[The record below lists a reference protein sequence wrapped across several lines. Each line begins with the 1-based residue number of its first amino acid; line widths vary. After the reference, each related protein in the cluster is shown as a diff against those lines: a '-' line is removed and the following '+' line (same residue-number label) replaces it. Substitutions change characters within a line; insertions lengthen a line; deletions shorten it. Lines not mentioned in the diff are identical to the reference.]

1 MFLLDCLDGK
11 LDCLK
16 YCAECNS
23 RVPIQTDVRFHIVF
37 RTKRGKLSGR
47 LYGIIDGENC
57 VEV

>member
-1 MFLLDCLDGK
+1 MWLVSYKKKVYL
-11 LDCLK
+11 
-16 YCAECNS
+16 AECYS
-23 RVPIQTDVRFHIVF
+23 RVPIQTDVIFHIVF